1 MTNLDGATVLI
12 TRPEAYSSYLS
23 EEIKRLGGIPVIFPT
38 LDVEYC
44 TQGLDEESFNGHDL
58 AVFTSRNAVAAVA
71 EYLKREGMNW
81 PKSLRCAAVGNKTAD
96 AVRGAFGVGEVI
108 APTKDF
114 GGTALM
120 TLESM
125 QNLSGQRVIFFDG
138 GGPRSVLLVGM
149 LEDKDCMAVTH
160 AVVYGRVQPPSDP
173 SVLQSVLGESGVD
186 FVVFTS
192 VASSANLLEML
203 DTELV
208 NKLKRAVVIVYS
220 KRIQQELE
228 KWGFEQIVVSEIPS
242 DDAVLEA
249 IIKTQR
255 DSVKRTGKKR
265 KVFADV
271 GTI

>member
-1 MTNLDGATVLI
+1 MTDLDGATVLI

-23 EEIKRLGGIPVIFPT
+23 EEIKRQGGIPVIFPT
-38 LDVEYC
+38 LDIEYC

-58 AVFTSRNAVAAVA
+58 AIFTSRNAVAAVV
-71 EYLKREGMNW
+71 EYLKQEGMNW

-96 AVRGAFGVGEVI
+96 EVRGAFSVGEVI

-138 GGPRSVLLVGM
+138 GGPRSVLLARM
-149 LEDKDCMAVTH
+149 LEDINCKAVTH
-160 AVVYGRVQPPSDP
+160 AVVYRRVQPPSDP
-173 SVLQSVLGESGVD
+173 KELQSVLGQSGVD
-186 FVVFTS
+186 FVVLTS

-203 DTELV
+203 DIELV
-208 NKLKRAVVIVYS
+208 NEIKRAVVIVYS

-249 IIKTQR
+249 IMRMQR
-255 DSVKRTGKKR
+255 DIVKRTGKQQ

-271 GTI
+271 ETI

>member
-23 EEIKRLGGIPVIFPT
+23 EEIRRLGGVPVIFPT
-38 LDVEYC
+38 LDIEYC

-58 AVFTSRNAVAAVA
+58 AIFTSRNSVAAVA
-71 EYLKREGMNW
+71 QFLKQEGIGW
-81 PKSLRCAAVGNKTAD
+81 PKSLRCATVGNKTAD
-96 AVRGAFGVGEVI
+96 AVREAFGIGEVI
-108 APTKDF
+108 APIKDY

-149 LEDKDCMAVTH
+149 LEDKDCRTVTH
-160 AVVYGRVQPPSDP
+160 TVVYRRVRPPSDP
-173 SVLQSVLGESGVD
+173 RVLQSVLGQSGLD
-186 FVVFTS
+186 FVVLTS

-203 DTELV
+203 DIELV
-208 NKLKRAVVIVYS
+208 NELKRAVVIVYS
-220 KRIQQELE
+220 KRIQQDLE
-228 KWGFEQIVVSEIPS
+228 RWGFEQIVVSDIPS
-242 DDAVLEA
+242 DDAVLDA
-249 IIKTQR
+249 IMRTQR
-255 DSVKRTGKKR
+255 DIVKQTGKQR

>member
-23 EEIKRLGGIPVIFPT
+23 EEIKRLGGVPVIFPT

-44 TQGLDEESFNGHDL
+44 TQGLDEESFHGHDL
-58 AVFTSRNAVAAVA
+58 AIFTSRNAVAAVV
-71 EYLKREGMNW
+71 EYLKQEAMNW

-114 GGTALM
+114 GGAALM
-120 TLESM
+120 KLESM
-125 QNLSGQRVIFFDG
+125 RNLSGQRVIFFDG
-138 GGPRSVLLVGM
+138 GGPRSVLLVDL
-149 LEDKDCMAVTH
+149 LEDKDCKVVTH
-160 AVVYGRVQPPSDP
+160 AVVYRRVRPPSDP
-173 SVLQSVLGESGVD
+173 RALQSVLGHSGLD
-186 FVVFTS
+186 FVVLTS
-192 VASSANLLEML
+192 VASAANLLEML
-203 DTELV
+203 DMELV
-208 NKLKRAVVIVYS
+208 NELKRAVVIVYS

-228 KWGFEQIVVSEIPS
+228 KWGFEQIVVSDIPS
-242 DDAVLEA
+242 DDAILAA
-249 IIKTQR
+249 IMRIQSDT
-255 DSVKRTGKKR
+255 VKQTGKQR